1 MYILEGN
8 NGIGKSTLLK
18 LIQKN
23 MPHIQAVQEPVDA
36 WAKEHNNEDSL
47 LARFY
52 SDSNRWA
59 YTMETYTMI
68 ARVQEHLRVQQMPN
82 PFKVM
87 ERSLYSGHYCFAR
100 NGYEQGFMTETEWH
114 IYNKWFEFLVPQKCH
129 APQGFIYIKSDPE
142 VCFERSIKRN
152 RKGEEAIPLNY
163 FKQMHDQHER
173 YLLEKEN
180 VLDSLKDV
188 PVLILDGNEEF
199 EANLSIQQ
207 DHLKK
212 IEEFL
217 LLTHA
222 THKNKETQKT
232 I

>member
-23 MPHIQAVQEPVDA
+23 LPHVEAVQEPVDA
-36 WAKEHNNEDSL
+36 WATEHNNEDSL

-68 ARVQEHLRVQQMPN
+68 ARVQEHLRVQQMPG

-100 NGYEQGFMTETEWH
+100 NGYEQGFMTDAEWD
-114 IYNKWFEFLVPQKCH
+114 IYNKWFDFLVPKKCV
-129 APQGFIYIKSDPE
+129 APKGFIYVKSNPE
-142 VCFERSIKRN
+142 TCFERSVQRN
-152 RKGEEAIPLNY
+152 RKGEETVPLKY
-163 FKQMHDQHER
+163 FEQMHDQHER
-173 YLLEKEN
+173 YLLNKEN

-188 PVLILDGNEEF
+188 PVLILDGNPEF
-199 EANLSIQQ
+199 EKDQDAQQEHFNKIQ
-207 DHLKK
+207 
-212 IEEFL
+212 EFL
-217 LLTHA
+217 LETHPINQKEFLT
-222 THKNKETQKT
+222 NK
-232 I
+232 